1 MEPIKILIVEDEMII
16 AEDIKA
22 MLVQKYVVTGIAL
35 NYEEAIESIAARM
48 PDLVMIDINLLGKK
62 SGIDL
67 AQYINDHLGV
77 PFIFATS
84 LGDEDTIERAKQ
96 THPYAYLIKPFE
108 KQNLFSSIEI
118 ALSNAKSQSFLNHK
132 PSSPALKN
140 VFEDVIFV
148 KKDYY
153 FIKIKAED
161 IDYVKADGNY
171 LDVYCKGEKYI
182 IRETLKSFSEQLNT
196 STFLQVHKSYI
207 INLKKISAI
216 ANTSILIDQ
225 KEIPLSSIGKNE
237 LLQAIKKFS

>member
-1 MEPIKILIVEDEMII
+1 MESIKILIVEDEMII

-22 MLVQKYVVTGIAL
+22 MLLKKYVVTGIAL
-35 NYEEAIESIAARM
+35 NYEEAIESITARM

-62 SGIDL
+62 NGIDL
-67 AQYINDHLGV
+67 AHYINDHLGV

-84 LGDEDTIERAKQ
+84 LGDEYTIERAKQ

-161 IDYVKADGNY
+161 IDYIKADGNY
-171 LDVYCKGEKYI
+171 LDVYCKEEKYI
-182 IRETLKSFSEQLNT
+182 IRETLKAFSEQLNA
-196 STFLQVHKSYI
+196 SLFLQIHKSYI
-207 INLKKISAI
+207 VNLKKINAI
-216 ANTSILIDQ
+216 GHTNVLVGQ

-237 LLQAIKKFS
+237 LLKAIKKFS